1 MNEDL
6 NRTYNFFKRRYI
18 RYVQKITTI
27 ITRFKVKIQ
36 GVTLGKNCLF
46 YGNMTFNVDNG
57 GGQLKSEKIVYSDQ
71 MQLLIELV

>member
-1 MNEDL
+1 MNKNEDL

-18 RYVQKITTI
+18 RYVQKFTTI

-57 GGQLKSEKIVYSDQ
+57 GDN
-71 MQLLIELV
+71 